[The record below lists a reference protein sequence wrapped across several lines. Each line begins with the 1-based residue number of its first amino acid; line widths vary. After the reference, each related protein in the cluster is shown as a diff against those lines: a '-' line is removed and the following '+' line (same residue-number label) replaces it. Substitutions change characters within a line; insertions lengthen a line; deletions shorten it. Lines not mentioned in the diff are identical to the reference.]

1 MAVSGH
7 PANFGVVVT
16 SGRATPHVTF
26 DGAEDHLVGY
36 PGLPIDLNPY
46 RKNYGDSVPVA
57 GAVLP
62 AAGYYDVVFDTRS
75 AADAGPFSFRFWI
88 NDVTPPSLRVVRT
101 KGGITVSATDAGSG
115 VDPRSIVATLDGRA
129 VRPTYTPGTIRI
141 AATKGK
147 HLLVLSVADFQETKN
162 MEDVPPILPNT
173 RTLRATVL
181 VR

>member
-1 MAVSGH
+1 MTSGH
-7 PANFGVVVT
+7 AK
-16 SGRATPHVTF
+16 PHVTF

-46 RKNYGDSVPVA
+46 RQSYGTGVPVA

-62 AAGYYDVVFDTRS
+62 AAGFYDIVFDTRS
-75 AADAGPFSFRFWI
+75 SADAGPFSFRYWV
-88 NDVTPPSLRVVRT
+88 NDTTPPALHLVRT
-101 KGGITVSATDAGSG
+101 KGAITVSATDAGSG
-115 VDPRSIVATLDGRA
+115 VDPASIVATVDGRT
-129 VRPTYTPGTIRI
+129 VKPTYDRGTIRI
-141 AATKGK
+141 PARKGR

-173 RTLRATVL
+173 RRLRATVL